1 MMNIVY
7 WLRLV
12 SLALYM
18 TDSGRVAF
26 DPTLVGEYAGRTA
39 TALRTIR

>member
-1 MMNIVY
+1 MNIAY
-7 WLRLV
+7 WLRVV

-26 DPTLVGEYAGRTA
+26 DPTLVSEYAGRTKA
-39 TALRTIR
+39 DLRSIR

>member
-1 MMNIVY
+1 MNIAY

-12 SLALYM
+12 SLAFYM

-26 DPTLVGEYAGRTA
+26 DPTLVSEYVADTPAARPSV
-39 TALRTIR
+39 R

>member
-1 MMNIVY
+1 VARRALTRLERQITMNIAY

-18 TDSGRVAF
+18 TDPGRVAF
-26 DPTLVGEYAGRTA
+26 DPTLVSE
-39 TALRTIR
+39 

>member
-1 MMNIVY
+1 MNIAY

-18 TDSGRVAF
+18 TDPGRVAF
-26 DPTLVGEYAGRTA
+26 DPALVGEYAAAEPAARCSGR
-39 TALRTIR
+39 

>member
-1 MMNIVY
+1 MNIAY

-26 DPTLVGEYAGRTA
+26 DPTLVSEYAAGEPAARSYE
-39 TALRTIR
+39 R